1 VFKFSFHFA
10 INLLKYGS
18 LAYGTLDLRLIVY
31 EPTSLDGIL
40 GASLLT
46 PKRTEE
52 SKTLLLNDVVALHF
66 NPIFLP
72 SI

>member
-1 VFKFSFHFA
+1 MFKFGFHFA

-18 LAYGTLDLRLIVY
+18 LAYGTLDLRLIIN